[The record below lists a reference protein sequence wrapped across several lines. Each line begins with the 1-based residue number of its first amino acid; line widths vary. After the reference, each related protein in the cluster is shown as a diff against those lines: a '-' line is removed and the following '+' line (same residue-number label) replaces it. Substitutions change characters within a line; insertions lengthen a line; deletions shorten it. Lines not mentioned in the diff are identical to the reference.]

1 MGVIKVNKKGLELPM
16 NTLVVLVILIIV
28 LAVMV
33 IWFISGSSQGNQS
46 TDCQMKWSSAC
57 SKFSMAGGC
66 KDGQVN
72 SDKMTD
78 VDINN
83 YFGDLPEGC
92 YPSASAA
99 AEACCG

>member
-1 MGVIKVNKKGLELPM
+1 MGAIKVNKKGLELPI

-33 IWFISGSSQGNQS
+33 IWFISGSSQGSQS

-72 SDKMTD
+72 SDKAD
-78 VDINN
+78 EVDD
-83 YFGDLPEGC
+83 YFGDLASDGC

-99 AEACCG
+99 AEACCS